1 MQRDLENLTS
11 PVLRYGLRLRQRL
24 ELGDP
29 CDLATEQAALKGLL
43 RSPLEAQPSPTP
55 QGDGDRFLG
64 SRYALVCWLDELF
77 ISDSPWSG
85 KWAER
90 KLEEALYGTNDRAWK
105 FWAQARLAQGGAEGD
120 ALETF
125 FLCVK
130 FGFRGELRGQPDRL
144 AEWCDSTEAI
154 LSRRRAASWPA
165 PPELPPEINVA
176 PLRGRERLRSALLL
190 LGVVVCVL
198 FFVLSF
204 SVVYLLRTS

>member
-1 MQRDLENLTS
+1 MQRDVESLTC

-43 RSPLEAQPSPTP
+43 RSPLEAQPAPKSP
-55 QGDGDRFLG
+55 GDGDRFLG
-64 SRYALVCWLDELF
+64 SRYALACWLDELF

-105 FWAQARLAQGGAEGD
+105 FWEQGRMAQGAVDGD

-130 FGFRGELRGQPDRL
+130 LGFRGELRGQPDRL
-144 AEWCDSTEAI
+144 AEWCESTEAI
-154 LSRRRAASWPA
+154 LSRRRTAGWPA
-165 PPELPPEINVA
+165 PPELPPETNVA
-176 PLRGRERLRSALLL
+176 PLRGRERLRTALVL
-190 LGVVVCVL
+190 LGVAVCVL
-198 FFVLSF
+198 ILVVSF
-204 SVVYLLRTS
+204 SVVYLLRA